1 MKFKYS
7 IPGIIIIFFSSCYSL
22 KPESNVK
29 QGLSGY
35 IYAIRGNQMP
45 GPGRPQS
52 KGRGVSRYL
61 LIYEPTTIKSTR
73 GDRPIFT
80 HIKTRLIARAKSDS
94 TGYYAIK
101 LPAGKYSVFIG
112 EGKNFFAAESNDN
125 GMINAV
131 EITDK
136 TISHKDF
143 TITLGATY

>member
-112 EGKNFFAAESNDN
+112 EGKNFFAAGSDVN
-125 GMINAV
+125 GIINPIEV
-131 EITDK
+131 SDK
-136 TISHKDF
+136 TVTHKDF
-143 TITLGATY
+143 NLTIHAAY